1 MRRALFRSF
10 AIRAPRDNALAVA
23 GRISMVDRMPSPRGD
38 RNMRIELGRARLPW
52 QEFSKLAAGSVVSLE
67 SLIDEPVDIVI
78 GGRLVAKGE
87 VLVLDGCFCI
97 RVTQLLGGKEAA

>member
-1 MRRALFRSF
+1 
-10 AIRAPRDNALAVA
+10 
-23 GRISMVDRMPSPRGD
+23 MVDRMPSPRGD
-38 RNMRIELGRARLPW
+38 RNLRIELGRARLPW
-52 QEFSKLAAGSVVSLE
+52 QEFSKLGKGSVVSLE
-67 SLIDEPVDIVI
+67 SMVDEPVDIVV